1 MPTHN
6 LKKTKQNKTSYVS
19 LSRKWIKVQTYKM
32 NSYEF
37 TYKRLTPQ

>member
-1 MPTHN
+1 MPTHKF
-6 LKKTKQNKTSYVS
+6 KKKKSYVS
-19 LSRKWIKVQTYKM
+19 VSRGWIKVQTYKM

>member
-1 MPTHN
+1 MPTHK
-6 LKKTKQNKTSYVS
+6 LKKNKQTSYVS
-19 LSRKWIKVQTYKM
+19 LSRRWIKVQTYKM